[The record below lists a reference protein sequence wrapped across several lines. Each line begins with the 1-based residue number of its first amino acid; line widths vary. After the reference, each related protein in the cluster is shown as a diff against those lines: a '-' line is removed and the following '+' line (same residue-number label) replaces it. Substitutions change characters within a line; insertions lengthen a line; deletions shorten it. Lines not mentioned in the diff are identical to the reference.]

1 MLYFDA
7 NATVPMNH
15 AAKVAWKEAQETAWT
30 NPSSPTRTSAK
41 VRARLEHAR
50 QRIADLLGIDPS
62 GLVFCSGATEA
73 ANTIIGSCARQ
84 NPKGHVLCSTMEHAC
99 VRESLKLHFEGRVT
113 FFNPT
118 LPVAA
123 FEKTLLN
130 AKSSGAPPCLVV
142 AIAANNETGTI
153 HPWRDYAEICRQQG
167 IPLFTDMAQWIGK
180 MPLDGLA
187 NVDFFCCS
195 GHKFGASKGIGIL
208 KISRRY
214 WSPTG
219 QRGGGQENG
228 IRSGTEDFPAIHAL
242 VSALESAARFD
253 ASAINQLQARKQEW
267 IRELNLI
274 MPGVSIIA
282 EGLPGLWNTVAFAPP
297 FGDRTDWILELEKRG
312 FLIGSGSACSSGRTG
327 SPILD
332 ALGIDPSIAS
342 RTLRISGT
350 RDHSQEDWQS
360 LLEAL
365 QNTAASLGQ
374 KRSGIT
380 EIIDID

>member
-7 NATVPMNH
+7 NATVPMTH
-15 AAKVAWKEAQETAWT
+15 AARVAWNEAQDTAWT
-30 NPSSPTRTSAK
+30 NPSSPTRASAK
-41 VRARLEHAR
+41 VRARLDDAR
-50 QRIADLLGIDPS
+50 HRIAGMLGIESSD
-62 GLVFCSGATEA
+62 LVFCSGATEA
-73 ANTIIGSCARQ
+73 ANTIIGSCARE
-84 NPKGHVLCSTMEHAC
+84 NPTGHVLCSTMEHAC

-118 LPVAA
+118 LSTEA
-123 FEKTLLN
+123 FEQTLLD
-130 AKSSGAPPCLVV
+130 SSISGTPPCLVV

-153 HPWRDYAEICRQQG
+153 LPWRDYAEICRRHG
-167 IPLFTDMAQWIGK
+167 IPLFSDMAQWIGK
-180 MPLDGLA
+180 MPLVGLA

-297 FGDRTDWILELEKRG
+297 FGDRTDWILDLEKRG